1 MNAIRLLTLIGALV
15 FAAIGMSAPLI
26 TLFLEELGSN
36 YRGISLILASA
47 GLVAL
52 LANYAWGRVSDRIGR
67 RKPLIVAGLLGAACA
82 YIVLSLVSAPAAAWA
97 ARLGEAAAMA
107 AYGTASLA
115 LMGDLLGGGDQGD
128 RRGVRIGAYR
138 GIASLAFAGGA
149 VVGGPLADA
158 YSLRV
163 MLAACGGLYALAG
176 VAALGLR
183 EAAPVAVTQEP
194 VAETPS
200 GRPKGARSPL
210 PFAFLAGVFLWMA
223 AHMGASSM
231 WPNFMATLGYSK
243 SAISGLWG
251 LAAFTEA
258 PSMLVVGRLS
268 DAIGRAPLL
277 VAGALGMVGVDLGY
291 IFLSRVLAPLLGV
304 QLLRGFSY
312 ASYTATAMTF
322 AAERGNRQTRGRS
335 TGTFNAASSAGH
347 LAGLLLAGTIAQAR
361 GFPFMFAVFAGAML
375 LSAVCFVLLQRRL
388 LKAARPDSLRH
399 QGTAASTE

>member
-1 MNAIRLLTLIGALV
+1 VNAIRLLTLIGALV

-26 TLFLEELGSN
+26 TIFLEELGSD

-115 LMGDLLGGGDQGD
+115 LMGDLLGGGDQAD

-183 EAAPVAVTQEP
+183 EAAPVAVAQEP

-200 GRPKGARSPL
+200 GRPKGARAPL

-223 AHMGASSM
+223 AHVGASSM

-291 IFLSRVLAPLLGV
+291 ILLSRVLAPLLGV
-304 QLLRGFSY
+304 QLLGGFSY
-312 ASYTATAMTF
+312 ASHTATAMTSPN
-322 AAERGNRQTRGRS
+322 AGNRQTAVAARERS
-335 TGTFNAASSAGH
+335 TPPA
-347 LAGLLLAGTIAQAR
+347 AR
-361 GFPFMFAVFAGAML
+361 GTW
-375 LSAVCFVLLQRRL
+375 Q
-388 LKAARPDSLRH
+388 DSC
-399 QGTAASTE
+399 

>member
-1 MNAIRLLTLIGALV
+1 
-15 FAAIGMSAPLI
+15 
-26 TLFLEELGSN
+26 
-36 YRGISLILASA
+36 
-47 GLVAL
+47 
-52 LANYAWGRVSDRIGR
+52 
-67 RKPLIVAGLLGAACA
+67 
-82 YIVLSLVSAPAAAWA
+82 
-97 ARLGEAAAMA
+97 MA
-107 AYGTASLA
+107 AYSTASLA
-115 LMGDLLGGGDQGD
+115 LMGDLLGGGDQVG
-128 RRGVRIGAYR
+128 RRGVRMGAYR

-176 VAALGLR
+176 AAALGLK
-183 EAAPVAVTQEP
+183 EGAPVSARQEP
-194 VAETPS
+194 TAETPP
-200 GRPKGARSPL
+200 GPPEGKRSSL

-231 WPNFMATLGYSK
+231 WPNFMTSLGYSK

-258 PSMLVVGRLS
+258 PAMLVVGRLS

-291 IFLSRVLAPLLGV
+291 ILLARVLAALLGV
-304 QLLRGFSY
+304 QLLRGFAY

-322 AAERGNRQTRGRS
+322 AAEQGDRQTRGRN
-335 TGTFNAASSAGH
+335 TGTFNAASSAGN

-361 GFPFMFAVFAGAML
+361 GFTFMFAVFAVAML
-375 LSAVCFVLLQRRL
+375 ASGVCFLR
-388 LKAARPDSLRH
+388 LKATKSSRDGAENSVLSS
-399 QGTAASTE
+399 G